1 MTSSSYVVLL
11 PVKPPARAKSRLE
24 VEPDRRRN
32 LARAFALDTARA
44 CLMTPG
50 VEAVLAI
57 TDDAFFAEELRAVG
71 CSTIPDGVADDLNGT
86 LEQAA
91 AEARRRWPNAVPL
104 ALCADLPALSSA
116 DLVIALAWESGT
128 RFVADHEGVGTTL
141 YTASYD
147 AFDPRFGPGSALA
160 HDATGARA
168 ITAPLPRLRRDVDDL
183 DDLHDALVLGVG
195 PRTAERAASL

>member
-147 AFDPRFGPGSALA
+147 DFAPRFGRGSRAAHLA
-160 HDATGARA
+160 SGAREVPGELA
-168 ITAPLPRLRRDVDDL
+168 TLRRDVDDEASL
-183 DDLHDALVLGVG
+183 TEAELLGLGAHTRLALVV
-195 PRTAERAASL
+195 

>member
-24 VEPDRRRN
+24 VEPERRRN

-44 CLMTPG
+44 CLATPD
-50 VEAVLAI
+50 VAVVLAI
-57 TDDAFFAEELRAVG
+57 TDDAFFAAELRSVG

-86 LEQAA
+86 LRQAA
-91 AEARRRWPNAVPL
+91 AEAGRRWPHAVPA

-116 DLVIALAWESGT
+116 DLATALAWGSGA
-128 RFVADHEGVGTTL
+128 RFVADHERVGTTL

-147 AFDPRFGPGSALA
+147 EFEPRFGRGSRAA
-160 HDATGARA
+160 HLGSGAREVPGELA
-168 ITAPLPRLRRDVDDL
+168 TLRRDVDDETSL
-183 DDLHDALVLGVG
+183 AAADSLGLGAYTRLVLVV
-195 PRTAERAASL
+195 

>member
-1 MTSSSYVVLL
+1 MTSSTYVVLL

-44 CLMTPG
+44 CLTTPG

-57 TDDAFFAEELRAVG
+57 TDDAFFAEELRSVG

-91 AEARRRWPNAVPL
+91 AEARRRWPNAVPV
-104 ALCADLPALSSA
+104 ALCADLPALSST
-116 DLVIALAWESGT
+116 DLAIALAWESGT

-147 AFDPRFGPGSALA
+147 DFAPHFGRGSRAAHLA
-160 HDATGARA
+160 SGAREVPGELA
-168 ITAPLPRLRRDVDDL
+168 TLRRDVDDEASL
-183 DDLHDALVLGVG
+183 AEADALGLGAHTRLALVV
-195 PRTAERAASL
+195 

>member
-50 VEAVLAI
+50 VKAVLAI
-57 TDDAFFAEELRAVG
+57 TDDAFFAEELRSGG

-91 AEARRRWPNAVPL
+91 AEARRRWPNGVPV

-116 DLVIALAWESGT
+116 DLSTALAWESGT
-128 RFVADHEGVGTTL
+128 RFVADLESVGTTL

-147 AFDPRFGPGSALA
+147 DFRPRFGHGSRAAHLA
-160 HDATGARA
+160 SGAREVPGDLA
-168 ITAPLPRLRRDVDDL
+168 TLRRDVDDETSL
-183 DDLHDALVLGVG
+183 AEADVLGLGAHTRLALVV
-195 PRTAERAASL
+195 

>member
-44 CLMTPG
+44 CLMTAG
-50 VEAVLAI
+50 IEAVLAI
-57 TDDAFFAEELRAVG
+57 TDDAFFADELRSVG

-91 AEARRRWPNAVPL
+91 AEARRRWPNAVPV
-104 ALCADLPALSSA
+104 ALCADLPALSSD
-116 DLVIALAWESGT
+116 DLAIALAWESGA

-141 YTASYD
+141 YTSSYD
-147 AFDPRFGPGSALA
+147 DFAPRFGRGSRAA
-160 HDATGARA
+160 HLATGAREVPGDL
-168 ITAPLPRLRRDVDDL
+168 TTLRRDVDDEASL
-183 DDLHDALVLGVG
+183 AEADSLGLGAHTRLALVV
-195 PRTAERAASL
+195 